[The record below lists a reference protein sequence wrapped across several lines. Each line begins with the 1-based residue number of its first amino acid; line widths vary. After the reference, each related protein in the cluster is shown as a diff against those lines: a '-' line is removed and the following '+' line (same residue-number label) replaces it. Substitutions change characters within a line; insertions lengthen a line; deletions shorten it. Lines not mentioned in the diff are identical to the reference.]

1 LPVIGYLYAGASE
14 ASVNLVAAFRKGL
27 SETGYVEGQN
37 VAMEFR
43 WAQYEYNRLPALAA
57 DLVRRRVDVIAT
69 PAGLPAA
76 FAAKAATS
84 TIPIVFSTAADPVQ
98 AGLVASLNRPGG
110 NLTGISYM
118 NIELSAKRLGL
129 LHELLP
135 GAAHFAVLVNPNNP
149 ATESVITEVQAA
161 TKGIGR
167 QIEVLSAGTSREIDA
182 AFTGL
187 ADKRVDAL
195 MVSPDTL
202 FVDRRV
208 QLVTLAVRLAMPT
221 IFPVREF
228 TEAGGLMSY
237 GSSFLDQFHQA
248 GIYTGRVL
256 KGEKAANLPV
266 LRATRFELVINL
278 QTARALGIEVPSGV
292 LSIADEVIE

>member
-1 LPVIGYLYAGASE
+1 
-14 ASVNLVAAFRKGL
+14 
-27 SETGYVEGQN
+27 
-37 VAMEFR
+37 
-43 WAQYEYNRLPALAA
+43 
-57 DLVRRRVDVIAT
+57 
-69 PAGLPAA
+69 
-76 FAAKAATS
+76 
-84 TIPIVFSTAADPVQ
+84 
-98 AGLVASLNRPGG
+98 
-110 NLTGISYM
+110 M

-135 GAAHFAVLVNPNNP
+135 GAAHFAVLVNPNNL

-161 TKGIGR
+161 TKGIGG
-167 QIEVLSAGTSREIDA
+167 QIEVLTAGTNREIDA
-182 AFTGL
+182 AFANL

-256 KGEKAANLPV
+256 KGEEAANLPV

-278 QTARALGIEVPSGV
+278 QTARALNIEVPSGV

>member
-1 LPVIGYLYAGASE
+1 MRRRDFITFFGS
-14 ASVNLVAAFRKGL
+14 AA
-27 SETGYVEGQN
+27 
-37 VAMEFR
+37 AA
-43 WAQYEYNRLPALAA
+43 WPLAA
-57 DLVRRRVDVIAT
+57 
-69 PAGLPAA
+69 
-76 FAAKAATS
+76 
-84 TIPIVFSTAADPVQ
+84 
-98 AGLVASLNRPGG
+98 
-110 NLTGISYM
+110 
-118 NIELSAKRLGL
+118 
-129 LHELLP
+129 LP

-195 MVSPDTL
+195 MVSPNTL

-237 GSSFLDQFHQA
+237 GSSFLDQFH
-248 GIYTGRVL
+248 RVL

-292 LSIADEVIE
+292 FSIADEVIE